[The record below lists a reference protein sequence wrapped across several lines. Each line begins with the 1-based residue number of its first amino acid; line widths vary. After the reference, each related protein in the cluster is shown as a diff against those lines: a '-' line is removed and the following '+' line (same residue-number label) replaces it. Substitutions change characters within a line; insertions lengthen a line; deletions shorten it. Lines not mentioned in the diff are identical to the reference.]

1 MEYLFLSFKV
11 AAVSS
16 VRSLL
21 QSSVALLERQDTRS
35 YRDAVFVP
43 SFPQKKPHHN
53 HCVLIFFK
61 TVLAARTEQ
70 VTDSS
75 GFLIHKQQQQRD
87 ARLLHV
93 EL

>member
-1 MEYLFLSFKV
+1 MVHLFLSFKV

-35 YRDAVFVP
+35 YRDAVF
-43 SFPQKKPHHN
+43 SLKKTPTQSLCSHF
-53 HCVLIFFK
+53 LK
-61 TVLAARTEQ
+61 TVRAARTEQ

-75 GFLIHKQQQQRD
+75 GFLIHKQQQRQQQRD
-87 ARLLHV
+87 AKLLHV